1 MSNEPQRVD
10 DEQPEETYEVKLSA
24 AEQKEVDRVIEEHTG
39 DGPGEEAPA
48 SSDFLG
54 FPETGVLKDEADE
67 RIPEGPK

>member
-1 MSNEPQRVD
+1 MNSEPKKVEAVEHID
-10 DEQPEETYEVKLSA
+10 TDEVKLSA
-24 AEQKEVDRVIEEHTG
+24 TEQKEVDRVIEDHHG

-54 FPETGVLKDEADE
+54 FPETSVLTDEADE